1 MTDAKKKTTK
11 KAATDILG
19 DTKKGLEDRAA
30 DLAGIIKAEAKLM
43 AKDSFVK
50 ALSAE
55 TNIIINQHNALKS
68 LLTIIQTR
76 IKRFK

>member
-11 KAATDILG
+11 KAATDVMG
-19 DTKKGLEDRAA
+19 ATKAELEGNAKGLEVM
-30 DLAGIIKAEAKLM
+30 IKDEAKLM
-43 AKDSFVK
+43 AKDSFIK